1 MSKFLYFYNFLF
13 TGNSYLLRTA
23 DSIYNQIGSI
33 SQPKQMKQAA
43 PTAIL
48 FFDETMSIIDEFTLR
63 NYSALASP
71 QDIANKDKQPKT
83 SEDCQ
88 FVSELSG
95 TLIEKRLMTNSN
107 LGYGTGFNT
116 SSVYLAHFDV
126 LLSNL
131 EFRLLVKTGPDE
143 VVTIYY
149 DTRFLLYPFCI
160 LPGMRVSLSN
170 LIKRNDSAYKSNTT
184 LSAIFRQDFNL
195 LNELVETDIINST
208 LELSNQKAK
217 KTLFENLSELNS
229 IYEHFYLNPIASLGA
244 NAADLDDSE
253 YQFNLLFKCSDK
265 SESQL
270 VKIMAQIIKIS
281 DLELRIKC
289 RICSLLASSCSCSD
303 KESKK

>member
-1 MSKFLYFYNFLF
+1 
-13 TGNSYLLRTA
+13 
-23 DSIYNQIGSI
+23 
-33 SQPKQMKQAA
+33 
-43 PTAIL
+43 
-48 FFDETMSIIDEFTLR
+48 MSIIDEFTLR
-63 NYSALASP
+63 NYSGLKS
-71 QDIANKDKQPKT
+71 IANDKAPKA
-83 SEDCQ
+83 SEDCPY
-88 FVSELSG
+88 VSEISG

-107 LGYGTGFNT
+107 LGYGTGFST

-170 LIKRNDSAYKSNTT
+170 LIKRNDGAYKSNTM
-184 LSAIFRQDFNL
+184 LSSTFRQDFNL

-208 LELSNQKAK
+208 LELSSQRAK
-217 KTLFENLSELNS
+217 KTLFENLSELS
-229 IYEHFYLNPIASLGA
+229 SVYEHFYSNPIASLSVD
-244 NAADLDDSE
+244 AAEVDDSE
-253 YQFNLLFKCSDK
+253 YQFGLLFKCSDR

-270 VKIMAQIIKIS
+270 VKIMAQVIKIF

-289 RICSLLASSCSCSD
+289 RICQLLASSCSCSD
-303 KESKK
+303 KETNK

>member
-1 MSKFLYFYNFLF
+1 
-13 TGNSYLLRTA
+13 
-23 DSIYNQIGSI
+23 
-33 SQPKQMKQAA
+33 MKQDA

-63 NYSALASP
+63 NYAGLDS
-71 QDIANKDKQPKT
+71 IAKDKAKVPKA

-88 FVSELSG
+88 YVSEISG

-131 EFRLLVKTGPDE
+131 EFRLMVKTGPEE

-170 LIKRNDSAYKSNTT
+170 LIKRNDGAYKSNTM
-184 LSAIFRQDFNL
+184 LSSTFRQDFNL
-195 LNELVETDIINST
+195 LNELVETDVINST
-208 LELSNQKAK
+208 LELSSQRAK
-217 KTLFENLSELNS
+217 KTLLENLSELS
-229 IYEHFYLNPIASLGA
+229 SVYEHFYLKPIASLSVD
-244 NAADLDDSE
+244 AAEVNDSE
-253 YQFNLLFKCSDK
+253 YQLNLLFKCSDR

-270 VKIMAQIIKIS
+270 VKVMALIIKIF

-289 RICSLLASSCSCSD
+289 RICQLLASSCSCSD
-303 KESKK
+303 KEAKK